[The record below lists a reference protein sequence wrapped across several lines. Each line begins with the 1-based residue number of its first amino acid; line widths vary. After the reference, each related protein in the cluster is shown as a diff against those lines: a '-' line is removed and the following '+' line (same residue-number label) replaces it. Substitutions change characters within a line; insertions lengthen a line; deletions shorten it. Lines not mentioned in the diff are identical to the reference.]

1 MNKINA
7 YFSNLSLQRKWMLTS
22 SAVIFIS
29 YAIICIVVYVSLHT
43 WLLNDEISKVK
54 RTRDDVASFLESQ
67 GPNISIQQIQQNTG
81 LLKSIVDREQTV
93 RLYNNDGIEILR
105 INNASKAAPLSPM
118 QEIVQMTIDKKDAY
132 VVNEPIKLGF
142 FKYIFK

>member
-43 WLLNDEISKVK
+43 WLLNDEVSKVK

-93 RLYNNDGIEILR
+93 RL
-105 INNASKAAPLSPM
+105 
-118 QEIVQMTIDKKDAY
+118 
-132 VVNEPIKLGF
+132 
-142 FKYIFK
+142 

>member
-1 MNKINA
+1 MNKIKA

-67 GPNISIQQIQQNTG
+67 VQYIYPTNPA
-81 LLKSIVDREQTV
+81 K
-93 RLYNNDGIEILR
+93 YR
-105 INNASKAAPLSPM
+105 IIK
-118 QEIVQMTIDKKDAY
+118 IDS
-132 VVNEPIKLGF
+132 
-142 FKYIFK
+142 